1 MNTANIITLII
12 SILSLII
19 SGISAFYTYKQTQN
33 METQLKT
40 DFIQI
45 LIDNLKELKILLM
58 EIKPESNFSGLTQK
72 HHLDLEKI
80 RNLLLYQRSTI
91 EKHLSPNQ
99 QKTLF
104 ALQEE
109 VEDVYGIIISNDI
122 FADKKREKI
131 LNKINSLINN
141 L

>member
-1 MNTANIITLII
+1 MNTLII

-19 SGISAFYTYKQTQN
+19 SGISAFYTYKQTQK

-40 DFIQI
+40 DFIQK

-72 HHLDLEKI
+72 HYLDLEKI

-91 EKHLSPNQ
+91 EKYLSPNQ

-109 VEDVYGIIISNDI
+109 VEDVYGIIISNNI